1 MLLHEIFS
9 LFGSL
14 DDYLLMEGF
23 KDDMF
28 KDCKLDLKSLK
39 RIATT
44 LPSANEESKITLGLE
59 STKGEFAKYIQIIKD
74 KGWTVEV

>member
-1 MLLHEIFS
+1 
-9 LFGSL
+9 
-14 DDYLLMEGF
+14 
-23 KDDMF
+23 MF

-44 LPSANEESKITLGLE
+44 LPSVNEESKITLGLE
-59 STKGEFAKYIQIIKD
+59 STRGEFAKYIQMIKD